1 MLFLSSVVMN
11 WYALYTKPRNEK
23 KVAQQLQQ
31 LGFEAYC
38 PVVVKMKKWSD
49 RYKKV
54 EEPLL
59 PSYVFV
65 QLPAANRELVFQVPG
80 IVQYVY
86 WLGKPAVILPHEIAA
101 LKQSLAH
108 PVLAIQISAVQPN
121 DCIPIPDGPFK
132 GNEAIVK
139 QVSPHRVTLLLASL
153 NLLLTIE
160 R

>member
-1 MLFLSSVVMN
+1 MN

-23 KVAQQLQQ
+23 KVTQSLMK
-31 LGFEAYC
+31 LGVEVYC
-38 PVVVKMKKWSD
+38 PLVIKTKKWSD

-65 QLPAANRELVFQVPG
+65 KIEECNRSIVFQVPG

-86 WLGKPAVILPHEIAA
+86 WLGKPAVISSAEIEA
-101 LKQSLAH
+101 LKSSLDAPILNVH
-108 PVLAIQISAVQPN
+108 VSDLKPNETIQIN
-121 DCIPIPDGPFK
+121 EGPFS
-132 GNEAIVK
+132 GQEALVK
-139 QVSPHRVTLLLASL
+139 QVSPNRLTLELKSL
-153 NLLLTIE
+153 NILLTID